1 MFVVV
6 EIALAL
12 VLLVGAGLM
21 IRSLTTVLSMDPGF
35 NADHLL
41 VARVSFPVSNARP
54 DHVLAVWRQMSQKF
68 ETHSRHS
75 RRRPSARAR
84 SR

>member
-1 MFVVV
+1 MVV

-21 IRSLTTVLSMDPGF
+21 IRSLTTVLRMDPGF
-35 NADHLL
+35 DSDHLL

-54 DHVLAVWRQMSQKF
+54 DQCPGRLAADEPEVRDAFQA
-68 ETHSRHS
+68 S
-75 RRRPSARAR
+75 RRRPSARAPCR
-84 SR
+84 